1 MGLLEDAY
9 AAAGIGHEVTVLA
22 SAGTGYGGNFEV
34 RFNFKAPAN
43 SKVTITT
50 GVTAGA
56 TAGVSVSGNNIPPLA
71 ETPITDSNVV
81 TIEVPPGTDQVEILF
96 FFNGVGFDLED
107 GPLGSLTFNSVELN
121 DPSVQGDLLKFS
133 VNDGVRV
140 LNHQYAL
147 YEHGTGAGS
156 DIFNESTALNV
167 DKYPIFGDTESILSA
182 DSGVITKRGNLNL
195 GTN

>member
-9 AAAGIGHEVTVLA
+9 AAIELGHIVTVLA
-22 SAGTGYGGNFEV
+22 SAGVGYTGGMEV
-34 RFNFKAPAN
+34 RFNLMAQPN

-50 GVTAGA
+50 EVTAGV

-71 ETPITDSNVV
+71 QTSVEDTNVV
-81 TIEVPPGTDQVEILF
+81 IIEIPPGAGKVEILF

-107 GPLGSLTFNSVELN
+107 GPLGSLTFTDVELN
-121 DPSVQGDLLKFS
+121 SPVIQGDLLKFS
-133 VNDGVRV
+133 VNDGVRI

-147 YEHGTGAGS
+147 YDHGTGAGS
-156 DIFNESTALNV
+156 DIFNASTALNV
-167 DKYPIFGDTESILSA
+167 DKYPIFGDTEPIKSA
-182 DSGVITKRGNLNL
+182 DSGVITKKGNLNL